1 MEKERKLT
9 EAENRRKERFDAIS
23 DKLVDEG
30 FIRQDLIIDVV
41 RANIEALV
49 VMLPFMIVM
58 GVLYYIVNMN
68 KSISCSFSLSSYMMF
83 LGLFLFLIIA
93 HELIHGF
100 TWSRFTPNHMKD
112 IEFGVIWSAI
122 TPYCTCGQP
131 LKKDQFLLGA
141 AMPTLIL
148 GFGLGIVSIVT
159 GQFMMFLLAEALILG
174 GGGDFLIIIKLLRFN
189 SDRKEQLYYDHP
201 YECGLVVF
209 ER

>member
-1 MEKERKLT
+1 MEKERKMT
-9 EAENRRKERFDAIS
+9 EAEARRKERFDAIS

-30 FIRQDLIIDVV
+30 FIRHDLIIDIV
-41 RANIEALV
+41 RANIGALV

-58 GVLYYIVNMN
+58 GVLYYIVNMH
-68 KSISCSFSLSSYMMF
+68 KSIGSFSWLSYMIF
-83 LGLFLFLIIA
+83 LGLFLLLIVT

-131 LKKDQFLLGA
+131 LKKGQFLLGA

-159 GQFMMFLLAEALILG
+159 GQFMIFLLAEALILG

-189 SDRKEQLYYDHP
+189 SDRKEMLYYDHP

>member
-9 EAENRRKERFDAIS
+9 QAEARRKERFEKIS
-23 DKLVDEG
+23 DDLIGEG
-30 FIRQDLIIDVV
+30 FIRQDLIIDIVK
-41 RANIEALV
+41 ANIGALV
-49 VMLPFMIVM
+49 VMMPFIIVM
-58 GVLYYIVNMN
+58 GVLYYTANMH
-68 KSISCSFSLSSYMMF
+68 KSIGSFSLSSYMMF

-93 HELIHGF
+93 HELIHGI
-100 TWSRFTPNHMKD
+100 TWSIFTPNHMKD
-112 IEFGVIWSAI
+112 IEFGVIWSAV

-131 LKKDQFLLGA
+131 LSKKQFIIGA

-148 GFGLGIVSIVT
+148 GFGLGIVSIMT
-159 GQFMMFLLAEALILG
+159 GQLMMFLLAEALILG

>member
-9 EAENRRKERFDAIS
+9 QAEARRKERFEKIS
-23 DKLVDEG
+23 DDLIDEG
-30 FIRQDLIIDVV
+30 FMRQDLIIDIVK
-41 RANIEALV
+41 ANIGALV
-49 VMLPFMIVM
+49 VMMPFIIVM
-58 GVLYYIVNMN
+58 GVLYYTANMH
-68 KSISCSFSLSSYMMF
+68 KSIGSFSLSSYMMF

-93 HELIHGF
+93 HEFIHGI
-100 TWSRFTPNHMKD
+100 TWSIFTPNHMKD
-112 IEFGVIWSAI
+112 IEFGVIWSAV

-131 LKKDQFLLGA
+131 LSKKQFIIGA

>member
-41 RANIEALV
+41 RANIGALV

-112 IEFGVIWSAI
+112 IEFGVIWSAV

-131 LKKDQFLLGA
+131 LKKGQFLLGA

-159 GQFMMFLLAEALILG
+159 GLFMMFLLAEALILG

>member
-9 EAENRRKERFDAIS
+9 EAETRRKERFDAIS

-30 FIRQDLIIDVV
+30 FIRHDLIIDVV
-41 RANIEALV
+41 RANIGALV
-49 VMLPFMIVM
+49 VMLPFIIVM

-68 KSISCSFSLSSYMMF
+68 KSISSFSLSSYMMF

-93 HELIHGF
+93 HELIHGI
-100 TWSRFTPNHMKD
+100 TWSIFTPNHMKD
-112 IEFGVIWSAI
+112 IEFGVIWSAV

-131 LKKDQFLLGA
+131 LSKKQFIIGA

-174 GGGDFLIIIKLLRFN
+174 GGGDFLIIIKLLRFKG
-189 SDRKEQLYYDHP
+189 DRKEQLYYDHP

>member
-9 EAENRRKERFDAIS
+9 QAEARRKERFEKIS
-23 DKLVDEG
+23 DDLIDEG
-30 FIRQDLIIDVV
+30 FMRQDLIIDIVK
-41 RANIEALV
+41 ANIGALV
-49 VMLPFMIVM
+49 VMMPFIIVM
-58 GVLYYIVNMN
+58 GVLYYTANMH
-68 KSISCSFSLSSYMMF
+68 KSIGSFSLSSYMMF

-93 HELIHGF
+93 HELIHGI
-100 TWSRFTPNHMKD
+100 TWSIFTPNHMKD
-112 IEFGVIWSAI
+112 IEFGVIWSAV

-131 LKKDQFLLGA
+131 LSKKQFIIGA

>member
-9 EAENRRKERFDAIS
+9 QAEARRKERFEKIS
-23 DKLVDEG
+23 DDLIGEG
-30 FIRQDLIIDVV
+30 FIRQDLIIDIVK
-41 RANIEALV
+41 ANIGALV
-49 VMLPFMIVM
+49 IMMPFVIVM
-58 GVLYYIVNMN
+58 GVLYYTVNMH
-68 KSISCSFSLSSYMMF
+68 KGISRFSLSSYMMF

-93 HELIHGF
+93 HELIHGI
-100 TWSRFTPNHMKD
+100 TWSIFTPNHMKD
-112 IEFGVIWSAI
+112 IEFGVIWSAV

-131 LKKDQFLLGA
+131 LSKKQFIIGA

-159 GQFMMFLLAEALILG
+159 GQLMMFLLAEALILG

>member
-9 EAENRRKERFDAIS
+9 QAEARRKERFEKIS
-23 DKLVDEG
+23 DDLIGEG
-30 FIRQDLIIDVV
+30 FIRQDLIIDIVK
-41 RANIEALV
+41 ANIGALV
-49 VMLPFMIVM
+49 VMMPFIIVM
-58 GVLYYIVNMN
+58 VVLYYTANMH
-68 KSISCSFSLSSYMMF
+68 KSIGSFSLSSYMMF

-93 HELIHGF
+93 HELIHGI
-100 TWSRFTPNHMKD
+100 TWSIFTPNHMKD
-112 IEFGVIWSAI
+112 IEFGVIWSAV

-131 LKKDQFLLGA
+131 LSKKQFIIGA

-148 GFGLGIVSIVT
+148 GFGLGIVSIMT
-159 GQFMMFLLAEALILG
+159 GQLMMFLLAEALILG

>member
-9 EAENRRKERFDAIS
+9 EAETRRKERFDAIS

-30 FIRQDLIIDVV
+30 FIRHDLIIDVV
-41 RANIEALV
+41 RANIGALV
-49 VMLPFMIVM
+49 VMLPFMVVM
-58 GVLYYIVNMN
+58 GVLYYIVNMH
-68 KSISCSFSLSSYMMF
+68 KSIGSFSLSSYMMF
-83 LGLFLFLIIA
+83 LGLFLFLIVA

-131 LKKDQFLLGA
+131 LKKGQFLLGA

>member
-9 EAENRRKERFDAIS
+9 QSEARRKERFEKIS
-23 DKLVDEG
+23 DDLIDEG
-30 FIRQDLIIDVV
+30 FMRQDLIIDIVK
-41 RANIEALV
+41 ANIGALV
-49 VMLPFMIVM
+49 VMMPFIIVM
-58 GVLYYIVNMN
+58 GVLYYTANMH
-68 KSISCSFSLSSYMMF
+68 KSIGSFSLSSYMMF

-93 HELIHGF
+93 HELIHGI
-100 TWSRFTPNHMKD
+100 TWSIFTPNHMKD
-112 IEFGVIWSAI
+112 IEFGVIWSAV

-131 LKKDQFLLGA
+131 LSKKQFIIGA

-159 GQFMMFLLAEALILG
+159 GQLMMFLLAEALILG
-174 GGGDFLIIIKLLRFN
+174 GGGDFLIIIKLLRFT

>member
-9 EAENRRKERFDAIS
+9 QAEARRKERFEKIS
-23 DKLVDEG
+23 DDLIGEG
-30 FIRQDLIIDVV
+30 FMRQDLIIDIVK
-41 RANIEALV
+41 ANIGALV
-49 VMLPFMIVM
+49 VMMPFIIVM
-58 GVLYYIVNMN
+58 GVLYYTANMH
-68 KSISCSFSLSSYMMF
+68 KSIGSFSLSSYMMF

-93 HELIHGF
+93 HELIHGI
-100 TWSRFTPNHMKD
+100 TWSIFTPNHMKD
-112 IEFGVIWSAI
+112 IEFGVIWSAV

-131 LKKDQFLLGA
+131 LSKKQFIIGA

-159 GQFMMFLLAEALILG
+159 GQLMMFLLAEALILG

>member
-9 EAENRRKERFDAIS
+9 EAEARRKERFDAIS
-23 DKLVDEG
+23 DKLVYEG
-30 FIRQDLIIDVV
+30 FIRHDLIIDVV
-41 RANIEALV
+41 RANIGALV

-68 KSISCSFSLSSYMMF
+68 KSIGSFSLSSYMMF
-83 LGLFLFLIIA
+83 FGLFLFLVIA

-131 LKKDQFLLGA
+131 LKKGQFLLGA
-141 AMPTLIL
+141 AIPTLIL

>member
-9 EAENRRKERFDAIS
+9 QAEARRKERFEKIS
-23 DKLVDEG
+23 DDLIGEG
-30 FIRQDLIIDVV
+30 FIRRDLIIDIVK
-41 RANIEALV
+41 ANIGALV
-49 VMLPFMIVM
+49 VMMPFIIVM
-58 GVLYYIVNMN
+58 GVLYYTANMH
-68 KSISCSFSLSSYMMF
+68 KSIGSFSLSSYMMF

-131 LKKDQFLLGA
+131 LKKGQFLLGA

>member
-9 EAENRRKERFDAIS
+9 QAEARRKERFEKIS
-23 DKLVDEG
+23 DDLIDQG
-30 FIRQDLIIDVV
+30 FMRQDLIIDIVK
-41 RANIEALV
+41 ANIGALV
-49 VMLPFMIVM
+49 VMMPFIIVM
-58 GVLYYIVNMN
+58 GVLYYTANMH
-68 KSISCSFSLSSYMMF
+68 KSIGSFSLSSYMMF

-93 HELIHGF
+93 HELIHGI
-100 TWSRFTPNHMKD
+100 TWSIFTPNHMKD
-112 IEFGVIWSAI
+112 IEFGVIWSAV

-131 LKKDQFLLGA
+131 LSKKQFIIGA

>member
-9 EAENRRKERFDAIS
+9 QAEARRKERFEKIS
-23 DKLVDEG
+23 DDLIGEG
-30 FIRQDLIIDVV
+30 FIRQDLIIDIVK
-41 RANIEALV
+41 ANIGALV
-49 VMLPFMIVM
+49 IMMPFVIVM
-58 GVLYYIVNMN
+58 GVLYYTVNIH
-68 KSISCSFSLSSYMMF
+68 KSIGSFSLSSYMMF
-83 LGLFLFLIIA
+83 LGLFLLLIIV
-93 HELIHGF
+93 HELIHGI
-100 TWSRFTPNHMKD
+100 TWSIFTPNHMKD
-112 IEFGVIWSAI
+112 IEFGVIWSAV

-131 LKKDQFLLGA
+131 LSKKQFIIGA

-159 GQFMMFLLAEALILG
+159 GQLMMFLLAEALILG

>member
-9 EAENRRKERFDAIS
+9 QAEARRKERFEKIS
-23 DKLVDEG
+23 DDLIDEG
-30 FIRQDLIIDVV
+30 FMRQDLIIDIVK
-41 RANIEALV
+41 ANIGALV
-49 VMLPFMIVM
+49 VMMPFIIVM
-58 GVLYYIVNMN
+58 GVLYYTANMH
-68 KSISCSFSLSSYMMF
+68 KSIGSFSLSSYMMF

-131 LKKDQFLLGA
+131 LSKKQFIIGA

>member
-9 EAENRRKERFDAIS
+9 QAEARRKERFEKIS
-23 DKLVDEG
+23 DDLIDEG
-30 FIRQDLIIDVV
+30 FMRQDLIIDIVK
-41 RANIEALV
+41 ANIGALV
-49 VMLPFMIVM
+49 VMMPFIIVM
-58 GVLYYIVNMN
+58 GVLYYTANMH
-68 KSISCSFSLSSYMMF
+68 KSIGSFSLSSYMMF
-83 LGLFLFLIIA
+83 LGLFFFLIIA
-93 HELIHGF
+93 HELIHGI
-100 TWSRFTPNHMKD
+100 TWSIFTPNHMKD
-112 IEFGVIWSAI
+112 IEFGVIWSAV

-131 LKKDQFLLGA
+131 LSKKQFIIGA

-189 SDRKEQLYYDHP
+189 SDKKEQLYYDHP

>member
-9 EAENRRKERFDAIS
+9 QAEARRKERFEKIS
-23 DKLVDEG
+23 DDLIGEG
-30 FIRQDLIIDVV
+30 FIRQDLIIDIVK
-41 RANIEALV
+41 ANIGALV
-49 VMLPFMIVM
+49 VMMPFIIVM
-58 GVLYYIVNMN
+58 GVLYYTANMH
-68 KSISCSFSLSSYMMF
+68 KIIGSFSLSSYMMF

-93 HELIHGF
+93 HELIHGI
-100 TWSRFTPNHMKD
+100 TWSIFTPNHMKD
-112 IEFGVIWSAI
+112 IEFGVIWSAV

-131 LKKDQFLLGA
+131 LSKKQFIIGA

-159 GQFMMFLLAEALILG
+159 GQLMMFLLAEALILG

>member
-9 EAENRRKERFDAIS
+9 EAEARRKERFDAIS
-23 DKLVDEG
+23 DKLVYEG
-30 FIRQDLIIDVV
+30 FIRHDLIIDVV
-41 RANIEALV
+41 RANIGALV

-68 KSISCSFSLSSYMMF
+68 KSIGSFSLSSYMMF
-83 LGLFLFLIIA
+83 FGLFLFLIIA

-131 LKKDQFLLGA
+131 LKKGQFLLGA
-141 AMPTLIL
+141 AIPTLIL

>member
-9 EAENRRKERFDAIS
+9 QAEARRKERFEKIS
-23 DKLVDEG
+23 DDLIGEG
-30 FIRQDLIIDVV
+30 FIRQDLIIDIVK
-41 RANIEALV
+41 ANIGALV
-49 VMLPFMIVM
+49 VMMPFIIVM
-58 GVLYYIVNMN
+58 GVLYYTANMH
-68 KSISCSFSLSSYMMF
+68 KIIGSFSLSSYMMF

-93 HELIHGF
+93 HELIHGI
-100 TWSRFTPNHMKD
+100 TWSIFTPNHMKD
-112 IEFGVIWSAI
+112 IEFGVIWSAV

-131 LKKDQFLLGA
+131 LSKKQFIIGA

-148 GFGLGIVSIVT
+148 GFGLGIVSIMT
-159 GQFMMFLLAEALILG
+159 GQLMMFLLAEALILG

>member
-9 EAENRRKERFDAIS
+9 EAETRRKERFDAIS

-30 FIRQDLIIDVV
+30 FIRHDLIIDVV
-41 RANIEALV
+41 RANIGALV

-68 KSISCSFSLSSYMMF
+68 KSISSFSLSSYMMF

-131 LKKDQFLLGA
+131 LSKKQFIIGA

-159 GQFMMFLLAEALILG
+159 GQLMMFLLAEALILG
-174 GGGDFLIIIKLLRFN
+174 GGGDFLIIIKLLRFT
-189 SDRKEQLYYDHP
+189 SDREEQLYYDHP

>member
-9 EAENRRKERFDAIS
+9 QAEARRKERFEKIS
-23 DKLVDEG
+23 DDLIGEG
-30 FIRQDLIIDVV
+30 FMRQDLIIDIVK
-41 RANIEALV
+41 ANIGALV
-49 VMLPFMIVM
+49 VMMPFIIVM
-58 GVLYYIVNMN
+58 GVLYYTANMH
-68 KSISCSFSLSSYMMF
+68 KSIGSFSLSSYLMF

-93 HELIHGF
+93 HELIHGI
-100 TWSRFTPNHMKD
+100 TWSIFTPNHMKD
-112 IEFGVIWSAI
+112 IEFGVIWSAV

-131 LKKDQFLLGA
+131 LSKKQFIIGA

>member
-9 EAENRRKERFDAIS
+9 QAEARRKERFEKIS
-23 DKLVDEG
+23 DDLIGEG
-30 FIRQDLIIDVV
+30 FMRQDLIIDIVK
-41 RANIEALV
+41 ANIGALV
-49 VMLPFMIVM
+49 VMMPFIIVM
-58 GVLYYIVNMN
+58 GVLYYTANMH
-68 KSISCSFSLSSYMMF
+68 KSIGSFSLSSYMMF

-93 HELIHGF
+93 HELIHGI
-100 TWSRFTPNHMKD
+100 TWSIFTPNHMKD
-112 IEFGVIWSAI
+112 IEFGVIWSAV

-131 LKKDQFLLGA
+131 LSKKQFIIGA

>member
-9 EAENRRKERFDAIS
+9 QAEARRKERFEKIS
-23 DKLVDEG
+23 DDLIGEG
-30 FIRQDLIIDVV
+30 FIRRDLIIDIVK
-41 RANIEALV
+41 ANIGALV
-49 VMLPFMIVM
+49 VMMPFIIVM
-58 GVLYYIVNMN
+58 GVLYYTANMH
-68 KSISCSFSLSSYMMF
+68 KSIGSFSLSSYMMF

-93 HELIHGF
+93 HELIHGI
-100 TWSRFTPNHMKD
+100 TWSIFTPNHMKD
-112 IEFGVIWSAI
+112 IEFGVIWSAV

-131 LKKDQFLLGA
+131 LSKKQFIIGA

-148 GFGLGIVSIVT
+148 GFGLGIVSIMT
-159 GQFMMFLLAEALILG
+159 GQLMMFLLAEALILG

>member
-9 EAENRRKERFDAIS
+9 QAEARRKERFEKIS
-23 DKLVDEG
+23 DDLIGEG
-30 FIRQDLIIDVV
+30 FIKQDLIIDIVK
-41 RANIEALV
+41 ANIGALV
-49 VMLPFMIVM
+49 VMMPFIIVM
-58 GVLYYIVNMN
+58 GVLYYTANMH
-68 KSISCSFSLSSYMMF
+68 KSIGSFSLSSYMMF

-93 HELIHGF
+93 HELIHGI
-100 TWSRFTPNHMKD
+100 TWSIFTPNHMKD
-112 IEFGVIWSAI
+112 IEFGVIWSAV

-131 LKKDQFLLGA
+131 LSKKQFIIGA

-148 GFGLGIVSIVT
+148 GFGLGIVSIMT
-159 GQFMMFLLAEALILG
+159 GQLMMFLLAEALILG